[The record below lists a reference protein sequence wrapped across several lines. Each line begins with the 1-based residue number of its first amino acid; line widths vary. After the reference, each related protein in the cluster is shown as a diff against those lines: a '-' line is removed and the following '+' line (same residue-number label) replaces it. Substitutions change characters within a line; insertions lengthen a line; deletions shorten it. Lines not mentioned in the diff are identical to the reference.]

1 MKQKISHRKCSV
13 RKGVPR
19 NFAKF
24 TGKHLRQSLFFNKV
38 GGLSPEACK
47 FIKKRLWHRCFP
59 VNFAKFLR
67 APFLTEH
74 VLWLL
79 LIKTLHTYD
88 VNESTKFMN
97 KYIPID
103 MVNILLSSIATWGNR
118 AKNHKINN
126 PDFLN

>member
-1 MKQKISHRKCSV
+1 MYSV
-13 RKGVPR
+13 KKGALG

-103 MVNILLSSIATWGNR
+103 MVNILLSSIATWGSS
-118 AKNHKINN
+118 AKNHKTNN

>member
-1 MKQKISHRKCSV
+1 MNKIEAVIQMYSV
-13 RKGVPR
+13 KKGALG

-24 TGKHLRQSLFFNKV
+24 TGKHLGQSVFFNKV
-38 GGLSPEACK
+38 GSLSPKTCK

-59 VNFAKFLR
+59 VNFSKFLR
-67 APFLTEH
+67 ASFLTEQ

-79 LIKTLHTYD
+79 LIKMLHTYD

-103 MVNILLSSIATWGNR
+103 MVNILLSSIAT
-118 AKNHKINN
+118 
-126 PDFLN
+126 